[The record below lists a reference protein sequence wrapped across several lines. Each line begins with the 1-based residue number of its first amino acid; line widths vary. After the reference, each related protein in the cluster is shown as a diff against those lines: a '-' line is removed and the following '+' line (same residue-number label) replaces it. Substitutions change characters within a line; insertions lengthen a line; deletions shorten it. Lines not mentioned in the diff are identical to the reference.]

1 MLSTSCT
8 SSIGIMLRATP
19 TGPPPSPRKSRI
31 CLKIKRTVPQDIF
44 FQLVTSHFFVFN
56 CLTIIRLVLVIRLVR
71 WQTAKKSAF
80 LGEKL
85 VQNMLRC
92 REKRSFLTLPL
103 KEMQNPTVIIRVKIV
118 ILFSIQYSRVY
129 EYTR

>member
-1 MLSTSCT
+1 
-8 SSIGIMLRATP
+8 
-19 TGPPPSPRKSRI
+19 
-31 CLKIKRTVPQDIF
+31 
-44 FQLVTSHFFVFN
+44 
-56 CLTIIRLVLVIRLVR
+56 LVR

-80 LGEKL
+80 LGEKF

-103 KEMQNPTVIIRVKIV
+103 EEMQNPTVFIRVKIG